1 MLQIFPE
8 RLLDFA
14 VDDVIQAASL
24 QQANDAERIVAF
36 ARRRA
41 VLDHEQAQSE
51 VQALRENAHFDGYRD
66 GLVQGLA
73 TLKPSLDA
81 LRGEQVA
88 LCEAVS
94 AQVHD
99 ALRSMAGAPDIVV
112 EQVCA
117 AFRARSDPAD
127 ISARP
132 VLHVPD
138 QQAALLEVLRLDPRL
153 AELEIRASTRQ
164 MLLLEVGPMAWE
176 LDIGGALGEDIEQAL
191 RREMPEVSAALDA
204 IAGSYSQR
212 LQETLAHAAQ
222 ARGFA
227 SLKETQ

>member
-24 QQANDAERIVAF
+24 QQANEAERIVAF

-51 VQALRENAHFDGYRD
+51 AQALRASAHFDGYRD
-66 GLVQGLA
+66 GLVQALA
-73 TLKPSLDA
+73 TLKPLLDA

-88 LCEAVS
+88 LAEAVS
-94 AQVHD
+94 VQVHD

-127 ISARP
+127 VSARP

-138 QQAALLEVLRLDPRL
+138 QQTALLEALRLDPRL

-164 MLLLEVGPMAWE
+164 QLLLEVGPMAWQ
-176 LDIGGALGEDIEQAL
+176 LDIGGTLDEDIEQAL
-191 RREMPEVSAALDA
+191 RREMPAVSAALDA
-204 IAGSYSQR
+204 IAEGYSQR